1 MYSRIIQ
8 PVSEHREEMV
18 EQKTRITTV
27 KGIVTFAEGNECLVV
42 IYGASLGRKYE
53 LFDEVVTIGRDPD
66 NTIILDVDSVSRRH
80 ARIETFNGSKYL
92 VDLNSTNG
100 TYLNDTLAVR
110 EQLKNGDLVKVGD
123 TIFKF
128 LAGANIEAAYHEEI
142 YTMTVTDGLTQIPNK
157 RYLME
162 YLEREFS
169 RARRYGR
176 NLSCV
181 MFDIDHFKKINDE
194 FGHLTGD
201 FILKELASVIRRR
214 IRREEMFA
222 RYGGEEFAIVLPE
235 CDQET
240 VDDFANTVRKI
251 IETHIFEFENSRI
264 PVTVSLG
271 IGHLSSAQKTPSEL
285 LKAADDNLYKAKRSG
300 RNRVCG

>member
-1 MYSRIIQ
+1 
-8 PVSEHREEMV
+8 MV
-18 EQKTRITTV
+18 P
-27 KGIVTFAEGNECLVV
+27 EGEECLVV
-42 IYGASLGRKYE
+42 IYGRQLGRKYTLTDAE
-53 LFDEVVTIGRDPD
+53 LTLGRDPD

-80 ARIETFNGSKYL
+80 ARVDTVQGKKVL

-100 TYLNDTLAVR
+100 TYLNDTMVVSR
-110 EQLKNGDLVKVGD
+110 QKLKNGDLLKLGD

-128 LAGANIEAAYHEEI
+128 LAGSNIEAAYHEEI

-157 RYLME
+157 RFLLE

-194 FGHLTGD
+194 YGHLAGD
-201 FILKELASVIRRR
+201 FILKELAQLCQRR

-222 RYGGEEFAIVLPE
+222 RYGGEEFCVVLPE
-235 CDQET
+235 CDGDGAQ
-240 VDDFANTVRKI
+240 DFADTVRRN
-251 IETHIFEFENSRI
+251 IEQHLFEFESSRI

-271 IGHLSSAQKTPSEL
+271 IGHLVQSMKNPVEL
-285 LKAADDNLYKAKRSG
+285 LKLADANLYRAKRAG
-300 RNRVCG
+300 RNRVCV

>member
-1 MYSRIIQ
+1 
-8 PVSEHREEMV
+8 MV
-18 EQKTRITTV
+18 EAKTRITTV
-27 KGIVTFAEGNECLVV
+27 KGIVDSATEGNECLVV

-66 NTIILDVDSVSRRH
+66 NTIVLDVDSVSRRH
-80 ARIETFNGSKYL
+80 ARVESSNGAKFL

-100 TYLNDTLAVR
+100 TYLNDLLAVR
-110 EQLKNGDLVKVGD
+110 EKLKNGDLMKVGD

-128 LAGANIEAAYHEEI
+128 LAGANIESAYHEEI

-157 RYLME
+157 RFLHE

-181 MFDIDHFKKINDE
+181 MFDIDHFKRINDE
-194 FGHLTGD
+194 YGHLTGD
-201 FILKELASVIRRR
+201 FILKELAHVIRRR

-222 RYGGEEFAIVLPE
+222 RYGGEEFCIVLPE

-240 VDDFANTVRKI
+240 VRDFANTVRRI
-251 IETHIFEFENSRI
+251 IETHLFEFENSRI

-271 IGHLSSAQKTPSEL
+271 IGHLATPMKGPAEL
-285 LKAADDNLYKAKRSG
+285 LKAADDNLYKAKRAG
-300 RNRVCG
+300 RNQVCG

>member
-1 MYSRIIQ
+1 M
-8 PVSEHREEMV
+8 P
-18 EQKTRITTV
+18 
-27 KGIVTFAEGNECLVV
+27 KGEECLVV
-42 IYGASLGRKYE
+42 IYGSQLGRKYT
-53 LFDEVVTIGRDPD
+53 LTDEQLTLGRDPD

-80 ARIETFNGSKYL
+80 ARVDTVQGKKVL

-100 TYLNDTLAVR
+100 TYLNDTMVVSR
-110 EQLKNGDLVKVGD
+110 EKLKNGDLLKVGD

-128 LAGANIEAAYHEEI
+128 LAGSNIEAAYHEEI

-157 RYLME
+157 RYLLE

-194 FGHLTGD
+194 YGHLTGD
-201 FILKELASVIRRR
+201 FMLKELAQLCRRR

-222 RYGGEEFAIVLPE
+222 RYGGEEFCVVLPE
-235 CDQET
+235 SDGDGVQ
-240 VDDFANTVRKI
+240 DFANTVRRI
-251 IETHIFEFENSRI
+251 IEQHTFEFENSKI

-271 IGHLSSAQKTPSEL
+271 IGHLVQSMKNPLEL
-285 LKAADDNLYKAKRSG
+285 LKAADDNLYRAKRAG

>member
-1 MYSRIIQ
+1 
-8 PVSEHREEMV
+8 MV
-18 EQKTRITTV
+18 EAKTRITTV
-27 KGIVTFAEGNECLVV
+27 KGIVESAPGGNECLVV

-53 LFDEVVTIGRDPD
+53 LFDDVVTIGRDPD
-66 NTIILDVDSVSRRH
+66 NTICIDVDSVSRRH
-80 ARIETFNGSKYL
+80 ARIETYDATKFL

-100 TYLNDTLAVR
+100 TYLNDKPAVR
-110 EQLKNGDLVKVGD
+110 ERLNSGDLLKVGD

-128 LAGANIEAAYHEEI
+128 LAGRNIESAYHEEI
-142 YTMTVTDGLTQIPNK
+142 YTMTVTDGLTQIPNR

-162 YLEREFS
+162 YLEREYS

-181 MFDIDHFKKINDE
+181 MFDIDHFKRCNDE

-201 FILKELASVIRRR
+201 FILKELAGVVRRR
-214 IRREEMFA
+214 IRKEEMFS
-222 RYGGEEFAIVLPE
+222 RYGGEEFCVVLPE
-235 CDQET
+235 CDAIGVTE
-240 VDDFANTVRKI
+240 FADTVRKI
-251 IETHIFEFENSRI
+251 IEHHEFEFEGNRI

-271 IGHLSSAQKTPSEL
+271 VSHLDPTMTGPTDL
-285 LKAADDNLYKAKRSG
+285 LRVADENLFKAKRAG